1 MPATPGVP
9 FLFVSATSF
18 QSMWYGVTAAS
29 SGPTSRCRARRPARR
44 AEILEV
50 LQEAKA
56 EAGLAGPLPARG
68 APSLLAGV
76 ADPGP
81 AG

>member
-1 MPATPGVP
+1 
-9 FLFVSATSF
+9 
-18 QSMWYGVTAAS
+18 
-29 SGPTSRCRARRPARR
+29 
-44 AEILEV
+44 V

-56 EAGLAGPLPARG
+56 EAEAGLAGSLPARG

>member
-44 AEILEV
+44 AESLEV
-50 LQEAKA
+50 LQEA
-56 EAGLAGPLPARG
+56 EAGLAGPLPPRG